1 MKKGERQERYRE
13 VHISMDTHQKAGK
26 DPQTGTHT
34 KSHTRSGSIQR
45 PPIAQVS
52 AESFKRLEFTPC
64 TNSYTGGKRSPPPNL
79 FKLEPHPSSINLIP
93 SLASSYFSFSSL
105 PWVSLLSAQRNANT
119 CTRTQECLCTHTNP
133 QVSGFSRC
141 LSPFPGSQT

>member
-1 MKKGERQERYRE
+1 MQGEERRETRTVQRSSHKHGHTPKGRKGSPERHAHQA
-13 VHISMDTHQKAGK
+13 THQIWEHSKT
-26 DPQTGTHT
+26 PNSTGVC
-34 KSHTRSGSIQR
+34 R
-45 PPIAQVS
+45 
-52 AESFKRLEFTPC
+52 EFQEIRC
-64 TNSYTGGKRSPPPNL
+64 TNSYTGGKRSPPPNS

-119 CTRTQECLCTHTNP
+119 CTCTQECLCTHTNP